1 MTATNGHY
9 GVLMNINAA
18 EFKAKCLK
26 LIDEVAA
33 THRPLVITKR
43 GKPVARVVP
52 VDEVSLPSLFGYMK
66 GTGEIVG
73 DIINVP
79 SEPWS
84 AETGDEDAL
93 YVPDAPKDSPP

>member
-1 MTATNGHY
+1 
-9 GVLMNINAA
+9 MNINAS

-33 THRPLVITKR
+33 THQPMVITKR
-43 GKPVARVVP
+43 GKPVARIVP
-52 VDEVSLPSLFGYMK
+52 IETEPPPPSLFGYMQ

-84 AETGDEDAL
+84 SEAGDEDNL
-93 YVPDAPKDSPP
+93 YAPEVLQGSAT